1 MMCKVDVK
9 PKLPELD
16 PVIPYQDRAELVL
29 RSATLAP
36 CYRRSMASVV
46 IEFINVA
53 NGNCNLPI
61 WSWSF
66 LQSVG
71 GHVIAVPNPEA
82 GQATQTHP
90 QKLWK
95 RVGAVKNSVL
105 YSRSLPYFNLTLRQ
119 KTQEIWDLPMEA
131 VLEDLWD
138 RSTSLIPTRHNM
150 MSSLKTVSIGPIRAD
165 NSASNS
171 HTTSQCQQSSTPIR

>member
-1 MMCKVDVK
+1 MCKVDVK

-53 NGNCNLPI
+53 NGNCTLPI

-66 LQSVG
+66 LQS
-71 GHVIAVPNPEA
+71 EDMSLLCL
-82 GQATQTHP
+82 T
-90 QKLWK
+90 LK
-95 RVGAVKNSVL
+95 RVKL
-105 YSRSLPYFNLTLRQ
+105 HKPTLRNFE
-119 KTQEIWDLPMEA
+119 KE
-131 VLEDLWD
+131 LE
-138 RSTSLIPTRHNM
+138 P
-150 MSSLKTVSIGPIRAD
+150 
-165 NSASNS
+165 
-171 HTTSQCQQSSTPIR
+171 

>member
-53 NGNCNLPI
+53 NGNCTLPI

-66 LQSVG
+66 LQS
-71 GHVIAVPNPEA
+71 EDMSLLCL
-82 GQATQTHP
+82 T
-90 QKLWK
+90 LK
-95 RVGAVKNSVL
+95 RVKL
-105 YSRSLPYFNLTLRQ
+105 HKPTLRNFE
-119 KTQEIWDLPMEA
+119 KELEPWKILYYIAEVYHILTWPLDKKHRKSEISRWKLCSRTSGIVQL
-131 VLEDLWD
+131 VLFPQGTIWCHHSKQLLLVP
-138 RSTSLIPTRHNM
+138 SGQITRH
-150 MSSLKTVSIGPIRAD
+150 LI
-165 NSASNS
+165 
-171 HTTSQCQQSSTPIR
+171 HTPRHSVNNHQLP